1 MKSLEYWKKR
11 EQVNI
16 EHKIQV
22 DANNSDLIN
31 DILEEA
37 MKDIEKEILADVSRY
52 AGKEG
57 ITISEAMKRADE
69 FDVKDFAKT
78 AKKMVETKD
87 FSPTANKLLRTYNLK
102 MRISR
107 LELLK
112 AKIGL
117 ATVAMGEDLIKQ
129 FDEFMT
135 EATLTELRE
144 QSGILA
150 ENMPTD
156 EDFRKQA
163 EKILNGSYKVSG
175 IIDQGTIRTIFSE
188 AIWGDTIALQQDLEK
203 LLFKSLSQGVNPKV
217 LARDLRKTFDTTRY
231 QAERLMR
238 TETARVQGEAQRAS
252 YEKYDTK
259 KYIYIAEPTACDICS
274 PLDDKVFKVSEM
286 EVGKNYFPM
295 HPNCKCSTAP
305 YSDRLFEEVDSEEQ
319 RRVNKEFEKLLKDRN
334 DYKKERKQKQIEERK
349 AKRRA

>member
-1 MKSLEYWKKR
+1 MKSLEYWRKR

-16 EHKIQV
+16 ERKIQV
-22 DANNSDLIN
+22 DANNADLIN
-31 DILEEA
+31 DILEET
-37 MKDIEKEILADVSRY
+37 MKDIEKEILADVSKY
-52 AGKEG
+52 AEKEN
-57 ITISEAMKRADE
+57 ITIADAMKRADE
-69 FDVKDFAKT
+69 FDVKEFAKT
-78 AKKMVETKD
+78 AKRMVERKD

-117 ATVAMGEDLIKQ
+117 ATTAMGEGLVKL

-144 QSGILA
+144 QAGILA
-150 ENMPTD
+150 ENMPSE

-163 EKILNGSYKVSG
+163 DKILNGSYKVEG
-175 IIDQGTIRTIFSE
+175 ILDQGAIRTIFSE
-188 AIWGDTIALQQDLEK
+188 GIWGNTIALQQDLEK

-217 LARDLRKTFDTTRY
+217 LARELRKTFDVTRY

-238 TETARVQGEAQRAS
+238 TETARVQGEAQRDS
-252 YEKYDTK
+252 YNKYDTK
-259 KYIYIAEPTACDICS
+259 KYIYIAEPTACEDICA
-274 PLDDKVFKVSEM
+274 PLDDKVFNVKDM

-305 YSDRLFEEVDSEEQ
+305 YSERLFEEVDSEEQ
-319 RRVNKEFEKLLKDRN
+319 RRVNKEFDDLLKERN
-334 DYKKERKQKQIEERK
+334 KRKLEKN
-349 AKRRA
+349 KR